1 MTPKPSVFLLMTRV
15 LEPVLRQIT
24 FFSSDLIA
32 LDPDEDCLFFS
43 SVVIEHIV
51 PKGRGFAFRK
61 WHSQLMQTAK
71 RSEGFVR
78 ADRYRPLECKDGA
91 VKWYSIVH
99 FDTPEH
105 LNRWLESE
113 EREKLMEPGQ
123 QIFDTYKFK
132 SLTTGLEG
140 WFSRQSG
147 SELASL
153 GPPAWKQ
160 VLSVVI
166 GLYPIIMLQ
175 AFVFENL
182 GIMESWSP
190 ARAMLVNNLI
200 TTCILTW
207 AVMPLVIRALDF
219 WLRPAYRNSSIKI
232 EVWGLAIVS
241 AVLWAMML
249 VFEQFPS

>member
-1 MTPKPSVFLLMTRV
+1 MTKV
-15 LEPVLRQIT
+15 LEPVLRQIALI
-24 FFSSDLIA
+24 SGDWIDLE
-32 LDPDEDCLFFS
+32 DEDRLFFS
-43 SVVIEHIV
+43 SVVIEHTV
-51 PKGRGFAFRK
+51 PKGRGYAFRK
-61 WHSQLMQTAK
+61 WHGQLMRTAK
-71 RSEGFVR
+71 QSEGFVR
-78 ADRYRPLECKDGA
+78 ADRCRPLECKDGT

-99 FDTPEH
+99 FDSPEH
-105 LNRWLESE
+105 LSGWLESE

-140 WFSRQSG
+140 WFSRQTG
-147 SELASL
+147 SELTSL

-175 AFVFENL
+175 AFVFEGL
-182 GIMESWSP
+182 GVMESWSP

-207 AVMPLVIRALDF
+207 AVMPLVIRVLDF
-219 WLRPAYRNSSIKI
+219 WLRPAYRNFSIKI
-232 EVWGLAIVS
+232 EVWGIAIVIFILS
-241 AVLWAMML
+241 AMVLIFDQL
-249 VFEQFPS
+249 PH